1 VHTKIFFEFF
11 TFLLETFTALKKLQ
25 HVHKK
30 CKRLLHYTVSYRLRS
45 EMRTT
50 DHGIASYGVE
60 GRPPPVS
67 PHTLLPITSE
77 EYERG
82 TLSIF
87 RPGKLQ
93 ARIVDGKI
101 LVAAPLQEGPYG
113 VFYAFACQ
121 RWTFLT
127 LFVLLDYRRHL
138 LHQGQQWE

>member
-1 VHTKIFFEFF
+1 
-11 TFLLETFTALKKLQ
+11 
-25 HVHKK
+25 
-30 CKRLLHYTVSYRLRS
+30 
-45 EMRTT
+45 MRTT